1 MTAPVRT
8 DVPPPAAPAG
18 RIAAHRRPR
27 SFGRFVAESQARGT
41 LVVQP
46 RMGFSD
52 PALMRAGLLATK
64 AAADG
69 VVGTMTID
77 SYTRVND
84 EPSAVRALNSGVP
97 LNGFPLT
104 SYSPHTSHWVLDG
117 VRDAGFPVQIRHGS
131 ARPQRIVAALARLGL
146 DATEGGPVS
155 YCLPYGRT
163 PLLDSVRN
171 WQETCDFLAGLRGT
185 GAEPHLETFGGCML
199 GQLCPPGLLVAIS
212 ALEALFFHR
221 AGLRSI
227 SLSYAQ
233 QTSQEQDR
241 DAVHALRR
249 LAAELLPDTDWHVVL
264 YTYMGLYPQTRSGS
278 LDLLERSAEL
288 AVETG
293 AARLIVKTTAEAHRI
308 PKVTENVEA
317 LRVASRAAARHRTR
331 PGARDGSA
339 PVPPAGA
346 ADNAVYAEA
355 RALVDAVLDLDG
367 DLGQALLKAFARG
380 YLDVPFCLH
389 PDNAGRSRSHID
401 ASGRL
406 TWSEIGAM
414 PIGHVTDRGR
424 RLTAAGLFEALS
436 FVQRRHDRAARTA
449 ASAPSAPAP
458 SYASSRPPL
467 PSSSRPPL
475 PAAARRPAAH
485 RQHTQEV
492 AP

>member
-1 MTAPVRT
+1 MTPQALA
-8 DVPPPAAPAG
+8 AAPAG
-18 RIAAHRRPR
+18 RTAVHRRPR
-27 SFGRFVAESQARGT
+27 SFGRFVAEARNRGA

-46 RMGFSD
+46 RMGFSG

-64 AAADG
+64 GAADA

-77 SYTRVND
+77 SYTRVSD
-84 EPSAVRALNSGVP
+84 EASAVRALNSGVP
-97 LNGFPLT
+97 LNGFPIT
-104 SYSPHTSHWVLDG
+104 SYSPHTSRWVLDG

-131 ARPQRIVAALARLGL
+131 ARPQRIVTALARLGL

-171 WQETCDFLAGLRGT
+171 WQESCEFLAGLRAT

-233 QTSQEQDR
+233 QTNAAQDR

-249 LAAELLPDTDWHVVL
+249 LAGEFLPDTDWHIVL

-293 AARLIVKTTAEAHRI
+293 AARLIVKTVAEAHRI
-308 PKVTENVEA
+308 PTVAENVEA
-317 LRVASRAAARHRTR
+317 LRVAARAASRHRAAAGAR
-331 PGARDGSA
+331 PGTVQA
-339 PVPPAGA
+339 PPAAA
-346 ADNAVYAEA
+346 ADSAVYAEA
-355 RALVDAVLDLDG
+355 RALVEAVLNLDD

-389 PDNAGRSRSHID
+389 PDNAGRSRSRID
-401 ASGRL
+401 GSGRL

-414 PIGHVTDRGR
+414 PLGPVRDRGR
-424 RLTAAGLFEALS
+424 RLTAAGLFDALS
-436 FVQRRHDRAARTA
+436 FVQRRHDRTLPR
-449 ASAPSAPAP
+449 PSPAP
-458 SYASSRPPL
+458 RFP
-467 PSSSRPPL
+467 
-475 PAAARRPAAH
+475 RRPVD
-485 RQHTQEV
+485 RRPIGST
-492 AP
+492 PRR

>member
-1 MTAPVRT
+1 MTAL
-8 DVPPPAAPAG
+8 
-18 RIAAHRRPR
+18 HQRPLP
-27 SFGRFVAESQARGT
+27 FGRFVADAQARGA

-64 AAADG
+64 TAADP
-69 VVGTMTID
+69 VVGTVTID
-77 SYTRVND
+77 SYTRVSD
-84 EPSAVRALNSGVP
+84 EPSAVRALNNGVP
-97 LNGFPLT
+97 LNGFPIT
-104 SYSPHTSHWVLDG
+104 SYSPHTSRWILDG

-131 ARPQRIVAALARLGL
+131 ARPQGIVAALALLGL

-171 WQETCDFLAGLRGT
+171 WQESCDFLAGLRATGT
-185 GAEPHLETFGGCML
+185 EPHLETFGGCML

-233 QTSQEQDR
+233 QTNAAQDR
-241 DAVHALRR
+241 EAVHALRR
-249 LAAELLPDTDWHVVL
+249 LAGELLPDTDWHIVL
-264 YTYMGLYPQTRSGS
+264 YTYMGLYPRSRRGS

-293 AARLIVKTTAEAHRI
+293 AARLIVKTTAESHRI
-308 PKVTENVEA
+308 PTIAENVEA
-317 LRVASRAAARHRTR
+317 LRVASSAAARHR
-331 PGARDGSA
+331 ARLTPRTEHTDLA
-339 PVPPAGA
+339 EHTAL
-346 ADNAVYAEA
+346 ADNPVYAEA
-355 RALVDAVLDLDG
+355 RALVDAVLNLDD

-380 YLDVPFCLH
+380 YLDVPYCLH
-389 PDNAGRSRSHID
+389 PDNAGRTRSHID
-401 ASGRL
+401 RSGRL

-414 PIGHVTDRGR
+414 PIGHVSEKGR
-424 RLTAAGLFEALS
+424 RLTAAGLYDALS
-436 FVQRRHDRAARTA
+436 FVQRRHDRTAFPTVSRT
-449 ASAPSAPAP
+449 S
-458 SYASSRPPL
+458 L
-467 PSSSRPPL
+467 PS
-475 PAAARRPAAH
+475 AARRPSVH